1 MSRYLH
7 IRAVTGRSVTAAVQL
22 EGHAVNPS
30 LQPTLAQI
38 PAMSLAMAYRQGA
51 LYDYGRAFHEAA
63 MAVCGSQLAECLY
76 EDLSLLQDA
85 GLEPLGVVEVERL
98 RARYGGI
105 DHEAAQEV
113 LGFVNGKYSFAG
125 DMS

>member
-1 MSRYLH
+1 
-7 IRAVTGRSVTAAVQL
+7 
-22 EGHAVNPS
+22 
-30 LQPTLAQI
+30 
-38 PAMSLAMAYRQGA
+38 MAYRQGA

-105 DHEAAQEV
+105 DHEAAREV